1 MRNIRSMIYMTITLT
16 VVRSLL
22 LAPLVQAAPVPET
35 DHRPYSVFF
44 ETIGL
49 PAGVELTV
57 SGEHT
62 NPGGHLVPFSTT
74 FFSPGPSAAVPS
86 APSTTF
92 TFSEFPA
99 SLDLGGMTYTLIS
112 TSLPTELTTG
122 ASGDSLTVIAT
133 YASTCLSP
141 TINSQPD
148 SQAVTYGAAVTF
160 TVGAEGTDPLA
171 YQWYKDGLL
180 VQDAM
185 LQTYGISTV
194 VVADSGFYSATVR
207 NDCGQAISEL
217 AQLTVHQASQSISF
231 DAPPSPATYAS
242 TFTVAPAASS
252 GLPITLV
259 ASGSCSVS
267 GYVVTMTSGEGQCTL
282 TASQPGDTNYMA
294 ATEVEQTVL
303 AAKAW
308 QIIDFEPP
316 TSPAVYG
323 TTFTLAPLS
332 SSRLP
337 VTLVA
342 SGSCSNN
349 DYEVTMTSGEGEC
362 TLFFSQPGDTNY
374 LAAIPVE
381 HTVQAAKAGQT
392 ITFEQPASPAEYLAT
407 FSLTY
412 SASSGLPV
420 SVAASQSC
428 SLLNDTTAQMSL
440 PFGACVL
447 TATQPGDSNYNAAS
461 QVVRTVDS
469 PYQGVIFA
477 PIMLTP

>member
-1 MRNIRSMIYMTITLT
+1 MTITLT

-22 LAPLVQAAPVPET
+22 LAPLVQAAPVTESQQ
-35 DHRPYSVFF
+35 RPYSVAFV
-44 ETIGL
+44 TVGL
-49 PAGVELTV
+49 PAGVSLTI

-62 NPGGHLVPFSTT
+62 NPGEHQKPYSTT
-74 FFSPGPSAAVPS
+74 FTSPGPSPTVPS
-86 APSTTF
+86 AANTEVTYSG
-92 TFSEFPA
+92 FPA
-99 SLDLGGMTYTLIS
+99 SLNEGGLTYTLVS
-112 TSLPTELTTG
+112 TSPTSPFTTG
-122 ASGDSLTVIAT
+122 ESGDSLAITAT
-133 YASTCLSP
+133 YAASCQAP
-141 TINSQPD
+141 TINDAPASQT
-148 SQAVTYGAAVTF
+148 VTYGAAVTF

-180 VQDAM
+180 VQDAR
-185 LQTYGISTV
+185 LQTYGISTA
-194 VVADSGFYSATVR
+194 VVADSGFYTATVS
-207 NDCGQAISEL
+207 NDCGRDTSAL
-217 AQLTVHQASQSISF
+217 AQLTVNQAEQTISF
-231 DAPPSPATYAS
+231 DAPASPAEYET
-242 TFTVAPAASS
+242 TFTVAPTSSS
-252 GLPITLV
+252 GLPVTLE
-259 ASGSCSVS
+259 ASGSCSAIN
-267 GYVVTMTSGEGQCTL
+267 YDVTMTSGEGQCTL

-294 ATEVEQTVL
+294 ATEVEQSVQ
-303 AAKAW
+303 AAKAE
-308 QIIDFEPP
+308 QELHLEPP
-316 TSPAVYG
+316 LSPAVYG
-323 TTFTLAPLS
+323 TTFTVAPLS
-332 SSRLP
+332 SSGLP

-342 SGSCSNN
+342 SGSCSNS

-420 SVAASQSC
+420 SVAASESC
-428 SLLNDTTAQMSL
+428 SLVDDTTAQMSL

-447 TATQPGDSNYNAAS
+447 TATQPGDSNYGAAS